1 MGSTLLNA
9 SRQNVA
15 EKRRVAKDYLLKGAA
30 MKVEIEVNEKLERK
44 LRSVFPSM
52 AAIQELRDIVLA
64 AIEKQKEGK

>member
-1 MGSTLLNA
+1 
-9 SRQNVA
+9 
-15 EKRRVAKDYLLKGAA
+15 
-30 MKVEIEVNEKLERK
+30 MKMEIEVNEKLERK